1 MFKNITTK
9 EIAIILAAF
18 LGGLNV
24 IVVSVLSINEG
35 FVRLSLPLWVGLLFI
50 SMVASYIVVR
60 FFFEKFVFRK
70 IKLIYKII
78 HDSKVSVPLES
89 KNSLFSQISIDQV
102 NEEVHE
108 WAQNKEQEISYLTDL
123 ENYRRNFLG
132 NVSHELKTPIFT
144 IQGYLHTLNDGAL
157 YDEQIN
163 KKYIERAIVNVER
176 LQNIVDDLE
185 IINKLESGG
194 VTLEVSSFNLKDLAL
209 EVMSDLSMMAE
220 EKNVELTLKEGA
232 AKAFEVEADRDNIQ
246 QVLSNL
252 ITNSIKYGKSPGR
265 TKVAFYDMADKVLVE
280 ISDNGI
286 GIEEEHLKH
295 LFDRFYRVDAGRSR
309 NQGGSGLGLSIV
321 KHILEAHHQSINVR
335 STSGVGSTFGF
346 TLRKSKSA

>member
-1 MFKNITTK
+1 MFKNITIK
-9 EIAIILAAF
+9 EIAIILACF
-18 LGGLNV
+18 LASLNLLIILILYLNGDAISSSLGLW
-24 IVVSVLSINEG
+24 
-35 FVRLSLPLWVGLLFI
+35 FGLLLI
-50 SMVASYIVVR
+50 SLMACYVVVR

-78 HDSKVSVPLES
+78 HESKVSVPMEN
-89 KNSLFSQISIDQV
+89 KNSLFSEISIDQV
-102 NEEVHE
+102 NEEVQE
-108 WAQNKEQEISYLTDL
+108 WAKNKENEIQYLTGL

-176 LQNIVDDLE
+176 LQNIVEDLE

-194 VTLEVSSFNLKDLAL
+194 ITLDVSSFDLKELTLEVMADLKM
-209 EVMSDLSMMAE
+209 MSK
-220 EKNVELTLKEGA
+220 EKGVELTLKDGA
-232 AKAFEVEADRDNIQ
+232 AKAFLVDADRDNMQ

-252 ITNSIKYGKSPGR
+252 VTNSIKYGKNPGS

-280 ISDNGI
+280 VSDNGI

-295 LFDRFYRVDAGRSR
+295 LFDRFYRVDSGRSR

-335 STSGVGSTFGF
+335 SSSGLGSTFGF
-346 TLRKSKSA
+346 TLKKSTRT